1 MIFTFAKEPDGTVYE
16 DNQANV
22 GMEFKAVM
30 LDEIVANFEDF
41 LKGCG
46 FIIDGHLEI
55 VRGKD
60 DCKRTC

>member
-1 MIFTFAKEPDGTVYE
+1 MIFTFAKEGDGTAYE

-41 LKGCG
+41 LRGCG
-46 FIIDGHLEI
+46 FIIEGHLDFVGDEDE
-55 VRGKD
+55 RK
-60 DCKRTC
+60 

>member
-41 LKGCG
+41 LRGCG
-46 FIIDGHLEI
+46 FVFKGHLDFVEDE
-55 VRGKD
+55 D
-60 DCKRTC
+60 DCK

>member
-1 MIFTFAKEPDGTVYE
+1 MIFTFAKEPDGTPME

-41 LKGCG
+41 LRGCG
-46 FIIDGHLEI
+46 FVFEGHLDFVGDEE
-55 VRGKD
+55 
-60 DCKRTC
+60 

>member
-1 MIFTFAKEPDGTVYE
+1 MIFTFAKEGDGTVYE
-16 DNQANV
+16 DNQVNV

-46 FIIDGHLEI
+46 FVFEGHLEF
-55 VRGKD
+55 VKGEK
-60 DCKRTC
+60 

>member
-1 MIFTFAKEPDGTVYE
+1 MIFTFVKEGDGTPME

-41 LKGCG
+41 LRGCG
-46 FIIDGHLEI
+46 FVFEGHLDFVGDE
-55 VRGKD
+55 K
-60 DCKRTC
+60 

>member
-1 MIFTFAKEPDGTVYE
+1 MIFTFAKEGDGTPME

-41 LKGCG
+41 LRGCG
-46 FIIDGHLEI
+46 FVFKGHLDFVGDE
-55 VRGKD
+55 K
-60 DCKRTC
+60 